1 MRRFLPLVLLALGG
15 CASAAADRA
24 PAPGPTATTADTAAV
39 LATMRQLFDAMAARD
54 SAALASIVTPAGTFA
69 VVSVEGDS
77 VAVTHA
83 SLARFV
89 SNVGRPG
96 PTLQER
102 AWDPL
107 VLLEGPFAT
116 VWRATTSTSTASS
129 AIAASTSSRSHAPAA
144 DGSSRAAAT
153 PCSAMVVH
161 RPRPTRPSGLRDP

>member
-116 VWRATTSTSTASS
+116 VWTRYDFHIDGVFSHCGIDVFTLARAGGRWLITGGSYTVQRHGCPPSPPDAS
-129 AIAASTSSRSHAPAA
+129 
-144 DGSSRAAAT
+144 
-153 PCSAMVVH
+153 
-161 RPRPTRPSGLRDP
+161 